1 MCLKKKNP
9 EVAGYCLCSTVAFVL
24 FHEISINGI
33 PHLALCL
40 GTQYTEQNS
49 GLSGW
54 PHLLFISLTKLSA
67 CVSQQV

>member
-24 FHEISINGI
+24 FYEVSINGI

-40 GTQYTEQNS
+40 SWYSVHRAEQWVVRLATS
-49 GLSGW
+49 FV
-54 PHLLFISLTKLSA
+54 HLTD
-67 CVSQQV
+67 